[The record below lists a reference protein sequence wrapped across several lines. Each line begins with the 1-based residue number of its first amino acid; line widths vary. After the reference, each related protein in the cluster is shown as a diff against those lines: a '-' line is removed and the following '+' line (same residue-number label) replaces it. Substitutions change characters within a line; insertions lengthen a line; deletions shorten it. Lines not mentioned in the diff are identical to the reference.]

1 LSIITKD
8 LCKNYGDQIAV
19 NNLNIA
25 IKEGEIVGFLGPN
38 GAGKSTTMKMLTG
51 YIPPS
56 KGEGSVCGWD
66 IVDDSLAIRKIV
78 GYLPEHNPLY
88 LDMYVRE
95 FLEFAGKMGGVSQTQ
110 KRVGEVIDLT
120 GLDREKHKKIGQ
132 LSKGYRQRVGLA
144 QAIIHDPDV
153 LILDEPTGGLDPN
166 QVIEIREL
174 IKKLGKTTL
183 LSTHI
188 MQEVEA
194 VCTRVVIIDKGN
206 LVADSPIE
214 KLANITGEKHHVNA
228 TFGSA
233 INVKELS
240 QLDEVIHV
248 TDKGNNRYRIE
259 VSSAEGRK
267 SISHFALKNNLE
279 VMELSSENVSLEQV
293 FQNLTK
299 HVDHL

>member
-1 LSIITKD
+1 
-8 LCKNYGDQIAV
+8 
-19 NNLNIA
+19 
-25 IKEGEIVGFLGPN
+25 
-38 GAGKSTTMKMLTG
+38 
-51 YIPPS
+51 
-56 KGEGSVCGWD
+56 
-66 IVDDSLAIRKIV
+66 
-78 GYLPEHNPLY
+78 
-88 LDMYVRE
+88 
-95 FLEFAGKMGGVSQTQ
+95 
-110 KRVGEVIDLT
+110 
-120 GLDREKHKKIGQ
+120 
-132 LSKGYRQRVGLA
+132 
-144 QAIIHDPDV
+144 
-153 LILDEPTGGLDPN
+153 LDEPTGGLDPN